1 MVGRS
6 LSEDERS
13 AELLAVVRGLQA
25 FFSSHGREAVFPD
38 LSATLE
44 SLVATAVLTRNSGGR
59 TCNPDRESS

>member
-38 LSATLE
+38 LS
-44 SLVATAVLTRNSGGR
+44 R
-59 TCNPDRESS
+59 